1 MSEQPRLYV
10 HKPRKGQIKPNH
22 EVGRSV
28 SQPPVNPPRPE
39 APPRTKTSATTSTA
53 AASAPKE
60 TFARRYKFVWPVI
73 LMVNLAVG
81 VSIFFR
87 TRKTDYYEAEEAGGK
102 VSVPVSDM
110 STTIPEKPAQP
121 P

>member
-1 MSEQPRLYV
+1 M
-10 HKPRKGQIKPNH
+10 
-22 EVGRSV
+22 GRSV

-53 AASAPKE
+53 SASAPKE

-81 VSIFFR
+81 
-87 TRKTDYYEAEEAGGK
+87 GK
-102 VSVPVSDM
+102 KILLAFVCLFVYFYLIMFWIDICNFGFCCASSNKLELSGD
-110 STTIPEKPAQP
+110 
-121 P
+121 